1 MREDFLH
8 YLWKGQRFDPKRMLS
23 AEGQPLYVYS
33 PGIHNL
39 FEGPDFLQA
48 RIKIEALEWC
58 GSVEFHL
65 KASDWYTHQHHL
77 DAAYNNVIL
86 HLVWE
91 DDVEVYNQEGTRV
104 PTLSVKSWVSA
115 SQLTAFSAFFYQK
128 KEGIVCADRFRSVNP
143 LIRMGWKQRLF
154 VERLERR
161 VNEIEKHLVQA
172 NQDWEAVFFWYLAKA
187 FGLNHNG
194 KAFFEAA
201 QSLPFAVVRKCSQSV
216 EKLEALFM
224 GQSGLLNKTLTDA
237 YYQKLQ
243 KTYVFLKHKFQLTT
257 QGVTPPHFAR
267 IRPANFPTIRWAQL
281 AQIYYRHKALFTD
294 LMSKITQDKLLSW
307 CTIAVSPYWEAHY
320 NFGKISPKRP
330 KRLTTGFLQLLE
342 INTLLPFFY
351 FYHRSKGRIF
361 SEEVMDRMEQLPPE
375 KNSIIDYFKTIGGI
389 AESALD
395 SQAYISLKKEYCD
408 QKKCLLCAVGQTL
421 LQH

>member
-1 MREDFLH
+1 
-8 YLWKGQRFDPKRMLS
+8 MLS

-128 KEGIVCADRFRSVNP
+128 KEGIVCADCFRSVNP

-172 NQDWEAVFFWYLAKA
+172 NQDWEAVFF
-187 FGLNHNG
+187 
-194 KAFFEAA
+194 
-201 QSLPFAVVRKCSQSV
+201 
-216 EKLEALFM
+216 
-224 GQSGLLNKTLTDA
+224 
-237 YYQKLQ
+237 
-243 KTYVFLKHKFQLTT
+243 
-257 QGVTPPHFAR
+257 
-267 IRPANFPTIRWAQL
+267 
-281 AQIYYRHKALFTD
+281 
-294 LMSKITQDKLLSW
+294 
-307 CTIAVSPYWEAHY
+307 
-320 NFGKISPKRP
+320 
-330 KRLTTGFLQLLE
+330 
-342 INTLLPFFY
+342 
-351 FYHRSKGRIF
+351 
-361 SEEVMDRMEQLPPE
+361 
-375 KNSIIDYFKTIGGI
+375 
-389 AESALD
+389 
-395 SQAYISLKKEYCD
+395 
-408 QKKCLLCAVGQTL
+408 
-421 LQH
+421 

>member
-23 AEGQPLYVYS
+23 AEGQLLYVYY

-48 RIKIEALEWC
+48 LIKIGALEWC

-77 DAAYNNVIL
+77 DTAYNNVIL

-161 VNEIEKHLVQA
+161 VNEIEKHLAQA

-243 KTYVFLKHKFQLTT
+243 KTYVFLKHKFQLTA
-257 QGVTPPHFAR
+257 QGVTPSTFCSD
-267 IRPANFPTIRWAQL
+267 PAGKFP
-281 AQIYYRHKALFTD
+281 YD
-294 LMSKITQDKLLSW
+294 S
-307 CTIAVSPYWEAHY
+307 V
-320 NFGKISPKRP
+320 G
-330 KRLTTGFLQLLE
+330 
-342 INTLLPFFY
+342 
-351 FYHRSKGRIF
+351 
-361 SEEVMDRMEQLPPE
+361 
-375 KNSIIDYFKTIGGI
+375 TIGAG
-389 AESALD
+389 
-395 SQAYISLKKEYCD
+395 
-408 QKKCLLCAVGQTL
+408 L
-421 LQH
+421 LQT